1 MGQAEIHTK
10 CILKQLNTFL
20 EVGSYALQPRNR
32 KLKGVNIPLSAPVI
46 EEPVVN
52 TGGVEQVEA
61 GQSPDHVTRE
71 EVPETDHAV
80 LTPILHQAG
89 ALTRSEYSKEHIS

>member
-1 MGQAEIHTK
+1 M
-10 CILKQLNTFL
+10 
-20 EVGSYALQPRNR
+20 VR
-32 KLKGVNIPLSAPVI
+32 KYAPVI

-80 LTPILHQAG
+80 LTPVLHQA
-89 ALTRSEYSKEHIS
+89 APLTRSENRAYISITSLSGIGKGMVRAYLWTSKNPQPKASMGSEDWGQL